1 METIVVVCAVVATA
15 TFVVKTIVSWIKS
28 GKYEKE
34 AALRRKEN
42 ETRRA
47 TFAEARLNRLEE
59 KLKEKENVNEDIDW

>member
-1 METIVVVCAVVATA
+1 VETIVVVCAVVATV

-59 KLKEKENVNEDIDW
+59 KENVNEDIDW

>member
-1 METIVVVCAVVATA
+1 METIVVVCAVVATV

-59 KLKEKENVNEDIDW
+59 KENVNEDIDW